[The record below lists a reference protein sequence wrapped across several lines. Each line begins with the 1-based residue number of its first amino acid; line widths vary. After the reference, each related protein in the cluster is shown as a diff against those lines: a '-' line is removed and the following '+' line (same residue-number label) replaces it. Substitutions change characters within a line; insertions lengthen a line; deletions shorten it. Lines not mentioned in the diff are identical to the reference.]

1 MKFHLEY
8 QKMTEEEQDFEEEP
22 QDFQEEAQE
31 EVQEEEVPEQPE
43 LKRQTN
49 REDLKQ
55 RVNCPDCG
63 RQVSLHC
70 LRHTHRCKKMR
81 FQFPNLCL
89 K

>member
-1 MKFHLEY
+1 MS
-8 QKMTEEEQDFEEEP
+8 KMTEEEELFEEDAFP
-22 QDFQEEAQE
+22 EETE
-31 EVQEEEVPEQPE
+31 TVPEQPE
-43 LKRQTN
+43 LKRQSH

-70 LRHTHRCKKMR
+70 LRHTNRCKKKEEKPPEPENR
-81 FQFPNLCL
+81 PKQKTPRALRA